1 MRNLNNIIDYIDW
14 RGDLTFKQSG
24 FNEVDNMIFSQ
35 ISYLNLGVIKG
46 EMSIE
51 ELGQRYEKEIKNRN
65 ITQSFYITS
74 LITRIEKM
82 FMKAYKSNRFKDVLV
97 SDFVNKF
104 DEINESQFSA
114 MTFIIDEDTIYVAF
128 RGTDDTIVGFKEN
141 LNMSFSAPVPG
152 QIDSVSYLRGIL
164 NKYDKKNIIVGGHS
178 KGGNFAVFAVSG
190 LTQEER
196 DRISIVYNNDGP
208 GFTEK
213 ILNSYGYKDTVKK
226 VKKYLPKD
234 SFVGILMDDK
244 EEYIVVNASGASG
257 ILQHDGLNWE
267 VRGSEFVKRKSIT
280 EKSQF
285 VDKTV
290 KYWLEGLNKEQREAF
305 VDELYRIVK
314 KSTNANCLND
324 ISENRLSATYNF
336 IRKMT
341 NMDNEKKDMMQDTV
355 MRLIHSGSE
364 VKKEK
369 KERKK
374 VKRIFL
380 SKSKLIR

>member
-65 ITQSFYITS
+65 ITQSSYIAS

-234 SFVGILMDDK
+234 SFVGILMDDE

-380 SKSKLIR
+380 SKSKL

>member
-65 ITQSFYITS
+65 ITQSSYIAS

-234 SFVGILMDDK
+234 SFVGILMDDE

-280 EKSQF
+280 EKSEF

-380 SKSKLIR
+380 SKSKL

>member
-65 ITQSFYITS
+65 ITQSSYITS

-82 FMKAYKSNRFKDVLV
+82 FMKAYKSNRFKDVLI

-234 SFVGILMDDK
+234 SFVGILMDDE

-380 SKSKLIR
+380 SKSKL

>member
-1 MRNLNNIIDYIDW
+1 MRNLNNIINYIDW

-65 ITQSFYITS
+65 ITQSSYITS

-267 VRGSEFVKRKSIT
+267 VSGSEFVKRKNIT
-280 EKSQF
+280 GKSEF

-290 KYWLEGLNKEQREAF
+290 KYWLEDLNKEQREAF

-314 KSTNANCLND
+314 KSTNANRLND

-380 SKSKLIR
+380 SKSKL

>member
-65 ITQSFYITS
+65 ITQSSYIAS

-234 SFVGILMDDK
+234 SFVGILMDDE

-280 EKSQF
+280 EKSEF

-314 KSTNANCLND
+314 KSTNANRLND

-380 SKSKLIR
+380 SKSKL

>member
-14 RGDLTFKQSG
+14 RGDLTLKQSG

-65 ITQSFYITS
+65 ITQSSYITS

-234 SFVGILMDDK
+234 SFVGILMDDE

-314 KSTNANCLND
+314 KSTNANRLND

-380 SKSKLIR
+380 SKSKL